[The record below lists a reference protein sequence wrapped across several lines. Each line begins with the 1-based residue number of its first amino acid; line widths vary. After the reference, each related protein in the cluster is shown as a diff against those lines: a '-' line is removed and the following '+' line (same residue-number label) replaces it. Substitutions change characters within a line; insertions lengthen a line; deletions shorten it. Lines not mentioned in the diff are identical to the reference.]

1 MSQDDFE
8 YDENWEVTLDDL
20 DQIEDNEQKP
30 NSLLEPV
37 IQRMED
43 RVDDKEF
50 GDFLR
55 QSPYL
60 LLPIALGFTVTCYA
74 FLLGLL
80 TFAITH
86 PVMSPVIGLFTFSA
100 SHLVEIFAILLLLL
114 ALWALVAYYVENVQ

>member
-8 YDENWEVTLDDL
+8 YDENWEITLDDL

-43 RVDDKEF
+43 QVGDKEY

-60 LLPIALGFTVTCYA
+60 LLSIMLGLIVTWNA

-86 PVMSPVIGLFTFSA
+86 PVMSPVVGLFTFFA
-100 SHLVEIFAILLLLL
+100 SHLVEIFAVLLLLL
-114 ALWALVAYYVENVQ
+114 AFWILVGYYVENLQ